1 MSLFLKDEAYEQLV
15 QMIDDGKFEYDK
27 KYSNKSCY
35 WRGKKVL
42 DRNINIYLNHLKK

>member
-27 KYSNKSCY
+27 KYS
-35 WRGKKVL
+35 
-42 DRNINIYLNHLKK
+42 LNQIAIELNMSKTPVRDAIQKLAE

>member
-27 KYSNKSCY
+27 KYSLNQIFAKS
-35 WRGKKVL
+35 
-42 DRNINIYLNHLKK
+42 